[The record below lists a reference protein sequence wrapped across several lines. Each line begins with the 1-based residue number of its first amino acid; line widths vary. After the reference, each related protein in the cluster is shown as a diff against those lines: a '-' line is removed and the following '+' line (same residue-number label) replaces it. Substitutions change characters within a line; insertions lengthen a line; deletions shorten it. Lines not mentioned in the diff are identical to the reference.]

1 MRFWTLFRFVQCFHS
16 NMTIASKIITI
27 PIRSSITHQ
36 RSQWPIFSSSI
47 YKFNIK
53 IFTLQIS
60 LKIEK
65 LKNWKIS
72 ILGRKIH
79 LVMISKRIT
88 SITWNVHYRI
98 EKYSW
103 KVYYIRSKLIFTQW
117 RQIIF
122 NLRFELFSISFN
134 YSLNQPERTNEI
146 GKNSK
151 RKLKSFERHWVKITY
166 SILIKRVQSL
176 GVFFTPKCEYRN
188 LHWQPEFALW

>member
-1 MRFWTLFRFVQCFHS
+1 MRFWTLFKSVQCFHS
-16 NMTIASKIITI
+16 NMTIVSKMVTI

-36 RSQWPIFSSSI
+36 RSQWPIFFSSI
-47 YKFNIK
+47 YQFNIK

-88 SITWNVHYRI
+88 SITWNAHYRI